1 MSQLMNTG
9 DVGKRMGIVGITGD
23 LLESLG
29 FQPVE
34 RVKRAMYWA
43 PADYPAMCEAVGN
56 WIKTRR
62 DVPMPTQAEKDADKA
77 AKKAAAAKKILPP
90 APPPATQ
97 RGNSF
102 DDDDEEL

>member
-9 DVGKRMGIVGITGD
+9 DVAKRMGIIITGER
-23 LLESLG
+23 LEELG

-43 PADYPAMCEAVGN
+43 PADFPAMCEAMGN
-56 WIKTRR
+56 WIKARR
-62 DVPMPTQAEKDADKA
+62 DVPMPTDSEKAADKA
-77 AKKAAAAKKILPP
+77 AKKEAAAKKIL
-90 APPPATQ
+90 PPATQ